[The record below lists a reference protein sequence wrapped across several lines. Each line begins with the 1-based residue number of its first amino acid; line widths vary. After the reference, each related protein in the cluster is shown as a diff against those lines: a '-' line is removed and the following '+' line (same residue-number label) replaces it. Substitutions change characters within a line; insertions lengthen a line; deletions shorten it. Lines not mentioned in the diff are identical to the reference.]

1 MCGSMVNIQS
11 PTAEI
16 RRGIKK
22 DRNHRAK
29 ISCPHLLRRAAIMI
43 MQCTCNMV
51 LRTWACTL
59 LFIVCLT
66 HWHLL
71 LFYVIFLQ
79 CFDTVG
85 WVAGRASGLYK
96 MGGWW
101 RWALLSPD
109 GVAPSRMVRV
119 SASVNLPVP
128 DMTYNVFSGMLNP
141 AQSIC

>member
-1 MCGSMVNIQS
+1 M
-11 PTAEI
+11 
-16 RRGIKK
+16 
-22 DRNHRAK
+22 
-29 ISCPHLLRRAAIMI
+29 
-43 MQCTCNMV
+43 
-51 LRTWACTL
+51 
-59 LFIVCLT
+59 
-66 HWHLL
+66 
-71 LFYVIFLQ
+71 VIFLQ

-96 MGGWW
+96 MKGWW

-109 GVAPSRMVRV
+109 GVVPSRMVRV